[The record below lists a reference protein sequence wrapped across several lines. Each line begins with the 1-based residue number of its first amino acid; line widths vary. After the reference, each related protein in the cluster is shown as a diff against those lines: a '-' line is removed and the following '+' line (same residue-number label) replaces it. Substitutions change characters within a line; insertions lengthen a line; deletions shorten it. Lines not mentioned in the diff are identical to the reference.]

1 MPQQTIP
8 TLPKDNIFVIC
19 IYMKWQI
26 IYFNQKLKEDVLNL
40 PDGLLARY
48 LRLTDL
54 MLEFGSNLGLPH
66 TKPIDNGLFEL
77 RVKSKEGIARVFF
90 CTKIGKKIIML
101 HSFIKKSQKT
111 PKKEIKIAKIRM
123 SEVMKN
129 ETF

>member
-1 MPQQTIP
+1 
-8 TLPKDNIFVIC
+8 
-19 IYMKWQI
+19 MKWQI
-26 IYFNQKLKEDVLNL
+26 LYYSQKLENEILNL

-66 TKPIDNGLFEL
+66 TQAIENGLFEL

-90 CTKIGKKIIML
+90 CTKVGKKIIML
-101 HSFIKKSQKT
+101 HSFVKKSQKT
-111 PKKEIKIAKIRM
+111 PKKEIKIAKTRM
-123 SEVMKN
+123 SEVMEN

>member
-1 MPQQTIP
+1 
-8 TLPKDNIFVIC
+8 
-19 IYMKWQI
+19 MKWQI
-26 IYFNQKLKEDVLNL
+26 IYYNEKLEEEILSL

-54 MLEFGSNLGLPH
+54 LLEFGSNLGMPH
-66 TKPIDNGLFEL
+66 TKPIEPDLFEL
-77 RVKSKEGIARVFF
+77 RVKGKEGIARIFY

-111 PKKEIKIAKIRM
+111 PKKEIKIATSRM
-123 SEVMKN
+123 KEVLKN